1 MLSRWL
7 ILGAL
12 ILACILVPFALFE
25 DPVTKWVT
33 AFLAQPHAPWIL
45 GFAIAALLAADV
57 LLPVPSSVISIGAG
71 ALLGF
76 SGGLAASTA
85 GMTLGCIVG
94 YWLGLR
100 GARRP
105 AERLLGSGEMAKLER
120 AHTLFGEWIVLLL
133 RPVPVLAE
141 ASVVFAGM
149 GNMRFPRF
157 LAMTALANLLI
168 SAGYAWMGAFVESSR
183 H

>member
-1 MLSRWL
+1 MLTRWL
-7 ILGAL
+7 V
-12 ILACILVPFALFE
+12 LATVMLAFILVPFALFE
-25 DPVTKWVT
+25 SSVNAWTR

-45 GFAIAALLAADV
+45 GIVIAALLAADV
-57 LLPVPSSVISIGAG
+57 LLPVPSSIVSIGAG

-76 SGGLAASTA
+76 GGGLVASTA

-100 GARRP
+100 AARRP

-120 AHTLFGEWIVLLL
+120 AHSLFGEWIVLLL

-149 GNMRFPRF
+149 GNMRFARF
-157 LAMTALANLLI
+157 LAMTSLANLLI

-183 H
+183 Q

>member
-7 ILGAL
+7 ILAVL

-25 DPVTKWVT
+25 DTVTRWVT
-33 AFLAQPHAPWIL
+33 AFLAQPQAPWIL
-45 GFAIAALLAADV
+45 GFAIAGLLAADV
-57 LLPVPSSVISIGAG
+57 LLPVPSSIVSIAAG

-76 SGGLAASTA
+76 GGGLIASTT

-100 GARRP
+100 AARRP

-120 AHTLFGEWIVLLL
+120 AHSRFGEWIVLML

-149 GNMRFPRF
+149 GQMRFPRF
-157 LAMTALANLLI
+157 LAMTTLANLLI

>member
-1 MLSRWL
+1 MLTRWL
-7 ILGAL
+7 VLAVL

-25 DPVTKWVT
+25 DPVTRWAT

-45 GFAIAALLAADV
+45 GCAIAALLAADV

-85 GMTLGCIVG
+85 GMTLGCIAG

-100 GARRP
+100 GARQP

-120 AHTLFGEWIVLLL
+120 AHTLFGEWIVLIL
-133 RPVPVLAE
+133 RPIPVLAE

-157 LAMTALANLLI
+157 LAMTSLANLLI

-183 H
+183 Q